1 MKTKKLL
8 ITTKETHSKYL
19 HIPSKNV
26 ELIEAESGMMVA
38 RDWRGWG
45 MWGLGRVNQEI
56 LVTGDEVSVG
66 QDEDILESYCMAW

>member
-66 QDEDILESYCMAW
+66 QDEDILENYCMAW

>member
-8 ITTKETHSKYL
+8 ITTKERHSKYL

-38 RDWRGWG
+38 RGWRGWG
-45 MWGLGRVNQEI
+45 MWELGRVNQEI